1 MITIL
6 VITDEYTEWERKFTN
21 CMKNFTGRYCQYEFH
36 LKNEIFAIDIV
47 RDIQCRCGKK
57 YKVIILDK
65 PIDKRIE
72 REILLPCLNE
82 RIITTNNYYDYA
94 KGLEPAKL

>member
-21 CMKNFTGRYCQYEFH
+21 CMTNFTRRYCQYEFQ

-47 RDIQCRCGKK
+47 RDIQCRRGKK
-57 YKVIILDK
+57 YNVIIFDK
-65 PIDKRIE
+65 PIDKRIDVKFC
-72 REILLPCLNE
+72 CLVLM
-82 RIITTNNYYDYA
+82 
-94 KGLEPAKL
+94 GV